1 MEIMA
6 WIIRLEYASI
16 FYNFYYVF
24 VTVTKDIAMYNSDLI
39 PDLEKRL

>member
-6 WIIRLEYASI
+6 WILRLEYASI

-24 VTVTKDIAMYNSDLI
+24 VTVTKDIGHCNV
-39 PDLEKRL
+39 